1 MKSLAGE
8 QLLLLKG
15 RRGRIDTGGQLETRK
30 LGSFR
35 LLPGGGDS
43 RELGFEASK
52 ADINL
57 KILTVL
63 LILYLAHSVSPGA
76 QLRG

>member
-15 RRGRIDTGGQLETRK
+15 RRGRIDIGGQLETRK

-35 LLPGGGDS
+35 LLPGGVDS
-43 RELGFEASK
+43 RELGFETSK